1 MNIQNSIPVISNE
14 GSKWFL
20 ALQDVIGGVLNYRL
34 WWSISWHE
42 VRQRYRRSMLGPF
55 WMTLSMGVQALVL
68 GLLFGF
74 LFNHQTSKFLPF
86 VCAGLVTWSLIT
98 SCIQEGANTFIGSAG
113 ALTQMRRPL
122 TSYVMR
128 TIARNIIVFFHSIV
142 IFFVVAILFG
152 IYPTLTSLW
161 SLVGLFLVLINLGWM
176 SLFSAIVSTR
186 YRDVPMI
193 IQNVFS
199 VLLWLTPV
207 MYYPSQLTGRPALII
222 QLNPFSYF
230 LDVVRGPLMNELP
243 KVESFALVAV
253 CAVVGWL
260 STLMLFSR
268 TRSRIVYWL

>member
-1 MNIQNSIPVISNE
+1 MPVISNT
-14 GSKWFL
+14 GSKWSL
-20 ALQDVIGGVLNYRL
+20 ALLDVIGGVLNYRL
-34 WWSISWHE
+34 WWSISWYE
-42 VRQRYRRSMLGPF
+42 VRQRYRRSMLGPL
-55 WMTLSMGVQALVL
+55 WMTLSMGVQVLVM
-68 GLLFGF
+68 GFLLGF
-74 LFNHQTSKFLPF
+74 LFNHPTNRFLPF
-86 VCAGLVTWSLIT
+86 VCVSLVTWSLIA

-113 ALTQMRRPL
+113 TLTQMRRPL

-128 TIARNIIVFFHSIV
+128 TIARNVIVFFHSIV
-142 IFFVVAILFG
+142 IFFVVAIPFG

-161 SLVGLFLVLINLGWM
+161 SLIGLFLVLLNLGWM

-230 LDVVRGPLMNELP
+230 LDVVRDPLMNELP

-260 STLMLFSR
+260 ATLVLFSR